1 YHPFASQLDW
11 EIAQWAVT
19 EKISQKAL
27 DCLLNVPQVQQK
39 LGLSYEYSRGMLKC
53 IDEIPERCGKWWTKQ
68 LSFRDKPGEHFTVYH
83 RDPVEA
89 IKALWGDP
97 AFAEHLVYKPEK
109 LFCGAEQ
116 TENNCIYSEMWT
128 TGFWNAVQVCN

>member
-1 YHPFASQLDW
+1 
-11 EIAQWAVT
+11 
-19 EKISQKAL
+19 
-27 DCLLNVPQVQQK
+27 
-39 LGLSYEYSRGMLKC
+39 MLKC
-53 IDEIPERCGKWWTKQ
+53 IDEIPERCGKWRTKQ

-97 AFAEHLVYKPEK
+97 AFAEHLVYKPGK
-109 LFCGAEQ
+109 LFHGAEQ
-116 TENNCIYSEMWT
+116 TENNRIYSEMWT